1 MRQAYRR
8 RPWRVPNPGVNDE
21 ELNGGSSSTSRPP
34 RLPGA
39 AAVSSTRVGFLF
51 GARRRPLRAHQGR
64 QVCLFGERQP
74 PLLRDCHGRGQ
85 DPLHPAC
92 LGAAMDCS
100 RLCIR
105 RRSSG
110 QGRAAVA
117 APGRGRGAGG
127 RPPPS
132 FGRPAAER
140 AWRPG
145 ASPPGRAQRSRGAP
159 RCASG
164 AALGFRRPACS
175 PLAVVASE
183 LTLGAMAYEGRGRG
197 GRAVTQGGV
206 GSAARR
212 PSSKPG

>member
-1 MRQAYRR
+1 MAAPPLPRALPDFPAPRR
-8 RPWRVPNPGVNDE
+8 SLPRGSASSLARGGVPSEPTKADKSASSASGSLLYSETATAAAKIPFTPRVLEPRWIAAASVFDVGAPVRAE
-21 ELNGGSSSTSRPP
+21 PP
-34 RLPGA
+34 SLPLAEGA
-39 AAVSSTRVGFLF
+39 A
-51 GARRRPLRAHQGR
+51 P
-64 QVCLFGERQP
+64 E
-74 PLLRDCHGRGQ
+74 
-85 DPLHPAC
+85 
-92 LGAAMDCS
+92 AA
-100 RLCIR
+100 
-105 RRSSG
+105 
-110 QGRAAVA
+110 
-117 APGRGRGAGG
+117 
-127 RPPPS
+127 PPPS

-183 LTLGAMAYEGRGRG
+183 LTLGATAHEGRGRG